1 MSRNHLVSVL
11 FLGLLTACSSVNLG
25 SLGPHRIDVQQG
37 NALDQESVAK
47 LKPGLT
53 RSQVRFLLGT
63 PLVVDP
69 FRGNRWDY
77 VYAFYKRGQLTEQKR
92 ITLFFDGDT
101 LARIEGDVPAGTAA
115 LTQSG
120 SSSPASLPAIA
131 VSNPSVESLPLEPVK
146 KPEPI
151 ANVAPAKSESSAIA
165 RAEPAPALVAPAP
178 VIAPAVQEPQVM
190 ADRASAQPP
199 VTPSPRPVTTTPV
212 VRPAT
217 SVVPPLSNVPSD
229 PVYGALP
236 PKDLVLHPETNVA
249 LIQPDVIPPFPEPN
263 NSPATAPTQAS
274 VLSALKVWSD
284 AWAQGNADA
293 YIAAYAA
300 DFSPPGGESHADWE
314 KRRRMLLGVAQN
326 VELRIAAPKVKMAA
340 NSQALV
346 TFTQYYRSKSYRDDL
361 VKQIKLVQRGGH
373 WLIVDERVVSTL
385 QAPKP

>member
-120 SSSPASLPAIA
+120 SSAQTSLSAPT
-131 VSNPSVESLPLEPVK
+131 VTNPSVESLPLEPVK
-146 KPEPI
+146 KPEPV
-151 ANVAPAKSESSAIA
+151 ANVAPDKSQSSATV
-165 RAEPAPALVAPAP
+165 RAEPVPALVAPAP
-178 VIAPAVQEPQVM
+178 ITPSAVQAPQVIA
-190 ADRASAQPP
+190 DRPSAQPP

-212 VRPAT
+212 ARPAT
-217 SVVPPLSNVPSD
+217 SVVAPLSNAPSD

-249 LIQPDVIPPFPEPN
+249 QIQPDVIPPFPEPN
-263 NSPATAPTQAS
+263 ISPISAPTEAS

-284 AWAQGNADA
+284 AWSQGNADA
-293 YIAAYAA
+293 YIAAYAT
-300 DFSPPGGESHADWE
+300 DYSPTGAESHADWE

-326 VELRIAAPKVKMAA
+326 VELRIASPKVKMTADGH
-340 NSQALV
+340 ALV

-361 VKQIKLVQRGGH
+361 VKQLKLAQRGGH